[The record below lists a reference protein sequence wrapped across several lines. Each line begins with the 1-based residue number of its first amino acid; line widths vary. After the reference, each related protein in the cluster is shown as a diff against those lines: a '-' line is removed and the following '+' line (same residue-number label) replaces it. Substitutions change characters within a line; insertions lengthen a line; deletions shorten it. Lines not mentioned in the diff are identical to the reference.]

1 MLKEYFTFVLEE
13 LKGIGIQIIQALPGF
28 LAAVAVVLVTVL
40 LAKLIKYISIKLLR
54 VAGVNVV
61 AKKAGIDDLLRPA
74 DFTSGV
80 SELIGTLIYWLLLF
94 LGFTYALRLAGFA
107 SAEVLLNNIL
117 LYLPRIFIAI
127 VILVIGFNI
136 AVFLGNLADK
146 AARAARLAYA
156 RWVSLI
162 VKSIVLLITAVSM
175 IDQLSLNLGFIK
187 VMLYILTGCAS
198 VAITIVFGISGIQY
212 GRDILASGI
221 LMKSIR
227 PGDQIIWKDK
237 TWTVQEMTTFTTSL
251 RCGQTVELIANA
263 RLLAN
268 LIVMNP
274 ESPETETAETHQDSA
289 E

>member
-13 LKGIGIQIIQALPGF
+13 LQGIGIQITQALPGF
-28 LAAVAVVLVTVL
+28 LAAVAVVLVTLL

-136 AVFLGNLADK
+136 AVFLGRLVEKSAQT
-146 AARAARLAYA
+146 ARIVYA
-156 RWVSLI
+156 RWIGLG
-162 VKSIVLLITAVSM
+162 VKIIILLITAISM
-175 IDQLSLNLGFIK
+175 IEQLNLNLDFIK
-187 VMLYILTGCAS
+187 VLLYILAGCAS
-198 VAITIVFGISGIQY
+198 VAITIVFGIGGIQY

-227 PGDQIIWKDK
+227 PGDQIIWEDK
-237 TWTVQEMTTFTTSL
+237 AWTVQEMTTFTTRL

-268 LIVMNP
+268 LIVVSP
-274 ESPETETAETHQDSA
+274 DSPETEKDETPQDTAK
-289 E
+289 